1 MTNIALQKPK
11 HSIGFCCTRHNGLF
25 VVLSQIIGPLEQD
38 EVFNQDDFL
47 LLENIILK
55 TSADQI
61 KNKINTMGIE
71 EDRWVSDHFHWLSL
85 TNKATV
91 KPKSV
96 SLRASDL
103 VMKVDALLSSLPK
116 ANARLELNFAEERYR

>member
-1 MTNIALQKPK
+1 MVYFQFFFPP
-11 HSIGFCCTRHNGLF
+11 
-25 VVLSQIIGPLEQD
+25 QIIGPLEQD

-71 EDRWVSDHFHWLSL
+71 EDRLAPALW
-85 TNKATV
+85 
-91 KPKSV
+91 
-96 SLRASDL
+96 
-103 VMKVDALLSSLPK
+103 KV
-116 ANARLELNFAEERYR
+116 